1 MKRIRNSKSDILFQE
16 GGADT
21 REEAKQDVGPTHF
34 QNVEFKLVQTIRV
47 QILSKLP
54 DY

>member
-1 MKRIRNSKSDILFQE
+1 MNSKFDNLFQE

-21 REEAKQDVGPTHF
+21 GEEAKQDVGPTHF

-47 QILSKLP
+47 QILPKLP